1 MPTPAAGSVP
11 TSNRSMRVRGS
22 PKLGHDFCLLQIGI
36 LLINRQ
42 TAGISIRSLVASSRA
57 SSPAARPPA
66 ARSVAVWWMLRASAG
81 TPSSPASKQA
91 HLTSSLTFSRS
102 DLDQIMY
109 ADSFALGALASFL
122 AFFLRFPPSSPPPL
136 RFLSCPAPGRQSNGG
151 FPCSFS

>member
-66 ARSVAVWWMLRASAG
+66 VV
-81 TPSSPASKQA
+81 
-91 HLTSSLTFSRS
+91 
-102 DLDQIMY
+102 
-109 ADSFALGALASFL
+109 DSQ
-122 AFFLRFPPSSPPPL
+122 
-136 RFLSCPAPGRQSNGG
+136 APGEEKTSAAAAAAASGSPDFIASR
-151 FPCSFS
+151 